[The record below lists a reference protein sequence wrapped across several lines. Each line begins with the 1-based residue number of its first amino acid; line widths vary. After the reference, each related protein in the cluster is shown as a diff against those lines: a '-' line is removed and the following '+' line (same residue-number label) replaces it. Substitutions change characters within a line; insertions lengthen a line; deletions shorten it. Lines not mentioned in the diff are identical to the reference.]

1 MSFVDFQIIINK
13 QKKYLIWLILYF
25 QGEPYLN
32 KDFFKMIAYAKS
44 QKIFTSTSTNGHFL
58 DKKNAEETIKSG
70 LHKIIISLDGLNQ
83 ETYEKYR
90 IGGDYNTVIQGIKN
104 LVQARKALKSS
115 TPYIIV
121 QFIVFKTNQHQLKEL
136 KKLKN
141 ELGIDKIDIKTA
153 QIYSAKDDHHLI
165 PDIKKYRRY
174 RKDKKGDWEIKSSLP
189 NYCLRMWQSAVITW
203 DGNIAPCCFDKDV
216 NYNMGNILN
225 SSFEEIKNNTKYKD
239 FRNQIFKDRSKID
252 ICRNCSEGL

>member
-1 MSFVDFQIIINK
+1 MSFEDFKTIIDK

-32 KDFFKMIAYAKS
+32 KNFFKMIAYAKT
-44 QKIFTSTSTNGHFL
+44 QRIFTSTSTNGHFL
-58 DKKNAEETIKSG
+58 DNTKAEATVKSG
-70 LHKIIISLDGLNQ
+70 LDKIIISLDGLNQ

-104 LVQARKALKSS
+104 LVQARKTLKSHS
-115 TPYIIV
+115 PYIIV
-121 QFIVFKTNQHQLKEL
+121 QFIVFKTNQHQIKEL
-136 KKLKN
+136 KKLKK

-153 QIYSAKDDHHLI
+153 QIYSPTDQHHLM

-174 RKDKKGDWEIKSSLP
+174 QKNDKGEWEIKSRLP

-203 DGNIAPCCFDKDV
+203 DGDVAPCCFDKDV
-216 NYNMGNILN
+216 NYNMGNLLD
-225 SSFEEIKNNTKYKD
+225 SSFEEIKNNNKYKD
-239 FRNQIFKDRSKID
+239 FRKQIFKDRSQID